1 MANPLLRYLDN
12 TSWTD
17 GIDQARA
24 LGRDEYKKEVLGPAA
39 GVNGGA
45 VTGAV
50 RVRSVHA
57 PIVTI
62 QGDSGPRVYH
72 R

>member
-24 LGRDEYKKEVLGPAA
+24 LGRDEYKKEVMGPVA

-50 RVRSVHA
+50 RVRAVHA
-57 PIVTI
+57 PVAPFH
-62 QGDSGPRVYH
+62 GDTGSRVYH